1 MTVKELIKKL
11 QKCNPNAKV
20 IIENDDYY
28 YDGMYYVTGIERWGD
43 DDDDDEIQVELL
55 SNHNIIAK
63 GWEE

>member
-20 IIENDDYY
+20 IFENDDYY
-28 YDGMYYVTGIERWGD
+28 YDGMYYVTGIERWE
-43 DDDDDEIQVELL
+43 DDDEIQVELL
-55 SNHNIIAK
+55 SNHKRIAK